1 MKIGTFI
8 QSPDGSLV
16 GRIHGLGMVTTAV
29 SFEPQ
34 TSRDGKGY
42 YRLIADP
49 AKDVYEV
56 GVAFPK
62 QKDGRLY
69 YSVSIDSPMLPQPI
83 NAALFQDKGDQI
95 VFNLIWSRQADN
107 DLKYATTPQSYQQA
121 QTQPSR
127 RNDGQR
133 HNTL

>member
-1 MKIGTFI
+1 MKIGTFM
-8 QSPDGSLV
+8 QSPDGSLL

-62 QKDGRLY
+62 QKDGKTY
-69 YSVSIDSPMLPQPI
+69 YSVNIDSPMFPTPVS
-83 NAALFQDKGDQI
+83 AALFPDKGNQG
-95 VFNLIWSRQADN
+95 VFSLIWNRPD
-107 DLKYATTPQSYQQA
+107 KPEVT
-121 QTQPSR
+121 TQPSR
-127 RNDGQR
+127 RNDVQQ
-133 HNTL
+133 HIIL